1 MPIFEYQG
9 VAPRVHPSAFVHPT
23 ASIIGDVE
31 IGARC
36 YIGPSASIRGDFGKI
51 AVADGSNVQD
61 NCTLHVGHGER
72 CVLGPDSH
80 VGHGAVVHSATLTRN
95 VLIGMNAV
103 VMDGSVIS
111 GLPTSLEYDAKKL
124 LVNVRRRC

>member
-23 ASIIGDVE
+23 ASIVGDVE

-51 AVADGSNVQD
+51 AVADGEGEGGLGRSSQYPVPITSSTPAAAAAQVQCD
-61 NCTLHVGHGER
+61 TARFEVG
-72 CVLGPDSH
+72 
-80 VGHGAVVHSATLTRN
+80 
-95 VLIGMNAV
+95 
-103 VMDGSVIS
+103 S
-111 GLPTSLEYDAKKL
+111 G
-124 LVNVRRRC
+124 